1 MLARPQ
7 LTILKP
13 KVRQYPQAVLCQTA
27 TTGTQPRKARL
38 RALVKAPV
46 YAEDLRTLD
55 ASLSFQV
62 IDQWDLIVGKTVN
75 RARVMG
81 SEQCIFSLF
90 TLQGLYYWKH
100 SLELLISLLN
110 EWMNRHILRP
120 LNFSTDRSDD
130 RKAKPIIRWFSFL
143 PFFLVSFSFSCSR
156 YQCISAQVVWWLW
169 QISLIKWQETPAV
182 LTQPLCCRWV
192 IFSVREA
199 VITLLSSIPWEPNVR
214 VREQTKPQ
222 V

>member
-38 RALVKAPV
+38 RASVKAPV

-75 RARVMG
+75 PARVMG
-81 SEQCIFSLF
+81 SEQFIFSLF

-100 SLELLISLLN
+100 SLERLISLLN

-120 LNFSTDRSDD
+120 LDFSTDRSDVW
-130 RKAKPIIRWFSFL
+130 KAKPTIGWFSFL

-156 YQCISAQVVWWLW
+156 YQCISAQVRLGMVALTN
-169 QISLIKWQETPAV
+169 IFDKMTGNSCCPHSLSHCVVGE
-182 LTQPLCCRWV
+182 L
-192 IFSVREA
+192 FS
-199 VITLLSSIPWEPNVR
+199 LSEKQLSRSWAAYLGSLMWE
-214 VREQTKPQ
+214 
-222 V
+222 